1 MKIILGSQS
10 EGRARI
16 LGQMSY
22 EFEVMNPDIDEKSI
36 RLVDPR
42 ALTLALANAKADALL
57 PRIHTPA
64 ILITAD
70 QVIAW
75 NNTIREKP
83 QSADEVR
90 AYLRG
95 YGTHPA
101 ETIGAV
107 VTVNTETKTRAQ
119 GVDVATVWFRP
130 IPEEVIETMI
140 QEGDVYRRAGG
151 FSIEEPHLQNYI
163 EKIEGAIDSVM
174 GLPIAL
180 TKRLIHEV
188 SNIY

>member
-16 LGQMSY
+16 LRQMGY
-22 EFEVMNPDIDEKSI
+22 EFEVMNPDIDERSI
-36 RLVDPR
+36 RLDDPR
-42 ALTLALANAKADALL
+42 ALTLALAHAKADVLL
-57 PRIHTPA
+57 PHIHTPA

-70 QVIAW
+70 QVIVW
-75 NNTIREKP
+75 NHTIREKP
-83 QSADEVR
+83 QSADEAR

-95 YGTHPA
+95 YGAHPA
-101 ETIGAV
+101 ETVGAV
-107 VTVNTETKTRAQ
+107 VVVNTATTIRAG
-119 GVDVATVWFRP
+119 GVDVVKVWFHP

-151 FSIEEPHLQNYI
+151 FSVEEPRLQNYI
-163 EKIEGAIDSVM
+163 KKIEGAIDSVM

-180 TKRLIHEV
+180 TRRLINDVCET
-188 SNIY
+188 

>member
-10 EGRARI
+10 ESRAHI
-16 LGQMSY
+16 LRQMGY

-36 RLVDPR
+36 RLDDPR
-42 ALTLALANAKADALL
+42 ALTLALAHAKADVLL
-57 PRIHTPA
+57 PHIHTPA

-75 NNTIREKP
+75 NDTIREKP
-83 QSADEVR
+83 QSADEAR

-95 YGTHPA
+95 YGAHPA

-107 VTVNTETKTRAQ
+107 VTVNTATAIRRE
-119 GVDVATVWFRP
+119 GVDVAKVWFHP
-130 IPEEVIETMI
+130 IPEEVIEIII

-151 FSIEEPHLQNYI
+151 FSVEEPHLQNYI
-163 EKIEGAIDSVM
+163 KKIEGAIDSVM

-180 TKRLIHEV
+180 TRRLINDVCE
-188 SNIY
+188 I